1 MIFSHRAGLAA
12 IGLLALFRQAHPP
25 QRRRLRRQR
34 AGNDWPGPR
43 ITGSWGAWSGRKLP
57 EGKPLRLDFDAGRFS
72 ADTGCNR
79 AGGISGQGP
88 DDPGS
93 ATAGRLRKHT

>member
-12 IGLLALFRQAHPP
+12 IGLLALVSASAPTAAAAP
-25 QRRRLRRQR
+25 APQR
-34 AGNDWPGPR
+34 AGT
-43 ITGSWGAWSGRKLP
+43 TGLAAHHWELEAWSGRKLP

-79 AGGISGQGP
+79 AGG
-88 DDPGS
+88 
-93 ATAGRLRKHT
+93 AYRVKGRTIRLGDGKGGFASTL